1 MAGDIFREKKNNTT
15 AAAEPASASTSAS
28 AVLESNVAR
37 AANEA
42 LNYLRARDEFWKQV
56 EMGAK
61 SVPPMIA
68 SNRLDFA
75 KLT

>member
-1 MAGDIFREKKNNTT
+1 MAPKGNIGGHCHPANTF
-15 AAAEPASASTSAS
+15 
-28 AVLESNVAR
+28 VDVIRAR
-37 AANEA
+37 P
-42 LNYLRARDEFWKQV
+42 LRARDEFWKQV

>member
-15 AAAEPASASTSAS
+15 AAAEPASAS

>member
-1 MAGDIFREKKNNTT
+1 MAGNIFRERNNRAT
-15 AAAEPASASTSAS
+15 EPDSFS
-28 AVLESNVAR
+28 LETNVAK

-61 SVPPMIA
+61 SVPPMIT
-68 SNRLDFA
+68 SNRLDFS